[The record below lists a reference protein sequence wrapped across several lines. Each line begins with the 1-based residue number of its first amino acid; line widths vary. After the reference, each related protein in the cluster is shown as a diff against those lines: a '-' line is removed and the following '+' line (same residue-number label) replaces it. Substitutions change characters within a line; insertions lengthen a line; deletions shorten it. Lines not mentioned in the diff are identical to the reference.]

1 MTSDTRTTDA
11 PIIPMVSWFDVALV
25 VIATP
30 IVILMGVPAAAYCV
44 AAGAWVLLRVVELY
58 VERYATAATD
68 TGRQIGTRMAFM
80 FVRLFGLALLVI
92 LLRKTDGKDAG
103 ITALVTVIVAYTIHL
118 FTAPLGR
125 SRNRIPTFGR
135 SR

>member
-1 MTSDTRTTDA
+1 MTSESPTTDA
-11 PIIPMVSWFDVALV
+11 PTIPVVSWLDVALV
-25 VIATP
+25 VVATP
-30 IVILMGVPAAAYCV
+30 IMILMGVPAVAYCV
-44 AAGAWVLLRVVELY
+44 AAGAWVLLRLVGVV

-92 LLRKTDGKDAG
+92 LLRKTDGQDAG
-103 ITALVTVIVAYTIHL
+103 ITALITVVVAYTIHL
-118 FTAPLGR
+118 FTSPFGR
-125 SRNRIPTFGR
+125 ARNRIPTFGR

>member
-1 MTSDTRTTDA
+1 MSSEAPTTDA
-11 PIIPMVSWFDVALV
+11 PTIPFVSWLDVALV

-30 IVILMGVPAAAYCV
+30 IMILMGVPAVAYCV
-44 AAGAWVLLRVVELY
+44 AAGAWVLLRLVGVA
-58 VERYATAATD
+58 VERYATAAHD

-80 FVRLFGLALLVI
+80 FLRLFGLALLVI

-103 ITALVTVIVAYTIHL
+103 VTALVTVVVAYTIHL
-118 FTAPLGR
+118 FTAPFGR

>member
-1 MTSDTRTTDA
+1 VTSDTPSTDA
-11 PIIPMVSWFDVALV
+11 PIIPLISWFDVALV

-30 IVILMGVPAAAYCV
+30 IVILMGVPAVAYCV
-44 AAGAWVLLRVVELY
+44 AAGAWVLLRVVELF
-58 VERYATAATD
+58 VERYATAAND
-68 TGRQIGTRMAFM
+68 TSRQIGTRMAFM